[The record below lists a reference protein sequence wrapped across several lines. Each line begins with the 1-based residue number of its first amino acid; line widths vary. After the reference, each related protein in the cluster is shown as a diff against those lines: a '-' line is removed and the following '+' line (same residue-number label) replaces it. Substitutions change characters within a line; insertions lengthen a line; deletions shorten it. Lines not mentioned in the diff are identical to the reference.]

1 MRFPV
6 VTRSEMGPMS
16 SRKWARA
23 HDCDGG
29 FAMPQQRIAMFRK
42 LRPFVFLALLT
53 LSQPASAADL
63 GVDGVP
69 LPADASVA
77 AAAPG
82 SAFQQWRGVWVGMW
96 GGSLKHILL
105 VESIGVDGAA
115 RVVYAVGDNP
125 YVGIQPLWLRL
136 EGAVSGRTLKV
147 TGKGFSATY
156 EMADDGGLKAS
167 FERGISTSFAAMTK
181 SDLAS
186 LTKPDAV
193 VAWTR
198 GKSEFLQTNL
208 VEDGKPVRLEAV
220 IFRPEGEGPF
230 PLAVINH
237 GSTGRGNNP
246 RLFTE
251 TWFSIDLADF
261 LNDRGWIV
269 AFPQRRGRGKSD
281 GLYDEGFPS
290 IRTFGYSC
298 DTNIALAGADRAL
311 GDIDAAIS
319 VLRRRP
325 DVAPSPVLIGGQSRG
340 GVLSIAYAGLHP
352 EQIAGVI
359 NFVGGWLG
367 EGCWAA
373 STVNHAL
380 FERGAAYGR
389 STIWLYGQ
397 NDPFYSMA
405 HSRDNFAAFEKAGGK
420 GKFLE
425 FEAPVGQGHGLVG
438 RPKLW
443 SGPIDLYLNSLAAG
457 VR

>member
-1 MRFPV
+1 
-6 VTRSEMGPMS
+6 
-16 SRKWARA
+16 
-23 HDCDGG
+23 
-29 FAMPQQRIAMFRK
+29 
-42 LRPFVFLALLT
+42 
-53 LSQPASAADL
+53 
-63 GVDGVP
+63 
-69 LPADASVA
+69 
-77 AAAPG
+77 
-82 SAFQQWRGVWVGMW
+82 
-96 GGSLKHILL
+96 
-105 VESIGVDGAA
+105 
-115 RVVYAVGDNP
+115 
-125 YVGIQPLWLRL
+125 
-136 EGAVSGRTLKV
+136 KV
-147 TGKGFSATY
+147 TGSGFSGIY

-220 IFRPEGEGPF
+220 IFRPEGAGPF

-237 GSTGRGNNP
+237 GSTGRGNSP

-298 DTNIALAGADRAL
+298 DTNIALAGANRAL

-352 EQIAGVI
+352 EKIAGVI

-367 EGCWAA
+367 EGCGAA
-373 STVNHAL
+373 RTVNHAP
-380 FERGAAYGR
+380 FQRGGAWSASTGNDAMCARGWAYGR
-389 STIWLYGQ
+389 RTIWLYGQ